1 MPCHSASEAPAETEA
16 PAPTEAS
23 TAGSTADSAAT
34 TAGSTASSGG
44 GGESAG
50 VSPEEW
56 QTIVDAANQE
66 GKVTVY
72 SVMLPNQNEALE
84 AGFEATYPDIDMEV
98 VRITGGDMEAR
109 LDAEKQTNAEGA
121 DVGAHI
127 NYQWI
132 VNAAEAGDLIEMVGP
147 DARGPD
153 WEGTPWNVD
162 GLYQYSAFQILGIGC
177 NTNMVETC
185 PTSYQDVLKPEWQG
199 LIGAVEPGH
208 QVLMD
213 FWVFLEEQLGEEG
226 MAQLR
231 DLSPVFYASAVPAQ
245 QGLAAG
251 EIAVT
256 TYATAQLQ
264 ADAAAGAP
272 VEFTIPT
279 PAWSPPILSYIVG
292 WSKHPNAAQLVL
304 DYMATRDG
312 QTAIAINGAS
322 ALDGIE
328 GTLADI
334 DDIEPLDVVENTAEW
349 AAPLQDEWR
358 NFFGR

>member
-1 MPCHSASEAPAETEA
+1 MSA
-16 PAPTEAS
+16 
-23 TAGSTADSAAT
+23 
-34 TAGSTASSGG
+34 
-44 GGESAG
+44 
-50 VSPEEW
+50 EEW
-56 QTIVDAANQE
+56 QGIVEAANAE
-66 GKVTVY
+66 GRVTVY

-84 AGFEATYPDIDMEV
+84 AGFEATYPEIDMEV

-132 VNAAEAGDLIEMVGP
+132 VNAAEAGDLVEMIGP

-162 GLYQYSAFQILGIGC
+162 GLYQYSAFQVLGIGC
-177 NTNMVETC
+177 NTGMVETC
-185 PTSYQDVLKPEWQG
+185 PTSYEEVLDPQYDG
-199 LIGAVEPGH
+199 MIGAVEPGH

-213 FWVFLEEQLGEEG
+213 FWVFLEEQLGEAG
-226 MAQLR
+226 MEELR

-264 ADAAAGAP
+264 DDAAAGAP

-292 WSKHPNAAQLVL
+292 WAKHPNAAQLVL

-312 QTAIAINGAS
+312 QTAITINGAS

-334 DDIEPLDVVENTAEW
+334 DDLEPLDVVGNTAEW